1 MKVLLQIIS
10 LVFGLATFPLIN
22 LNAGS
27 IPEILAKARP
37 AVVQIVAV
45 DANQNP
51 FKTGTGFFISS
62 DGVLLTSNQV
72 IVGAAN
78 LFARTS
84 TGAIYIFRGVVFR
97 SSDLDLAVLKFA
109 GRGVSYLELGSS
121 ADAAEGQRVVV
132 IGRPEGLDWTV
143 TDGVISA
150 FRDNRTSIEITAL
163 MSPGSSGSPV
173 LDESGQVIGIAT
185 SVSKGGERLNR
196 AIAAE
201 ALKRAFLAE
210 PEQPADDESRETNGT
225 LKLRTANPNEQPTDL
240 SEFVQ

>member
-1 MKVLLQIIS
+1 
-10 LVFGLATFPLIN
+10 
-22 LNAGS
+22 
-27 IPEILAKARP
+27 
-37 AVVQIVAV
+37 
-45 DANQNP
+45 
-51 FKTGTGFFISS
+51 
-62 DGVLLTSNQV
+62 
-72 IVGAAN
+72 
-78 LFARTS
+78 

-109 GRGVSYLELGSS
+109 GRGLSYLELGSS

-150 FRDNRTSIEITAL
+150 FRDNRSSIKITAL

-185 SVSKGGERLNR
+185 SVKGGERLNR

-201 ALKRAFLAE
+201 ALKRAFLTE
-210 PEQPADDESRETNGT
+210 PEQPADESRETNGT
-225 LKLRTANPNEQPTDL
+225 LKSRTTSPNEQPTDL